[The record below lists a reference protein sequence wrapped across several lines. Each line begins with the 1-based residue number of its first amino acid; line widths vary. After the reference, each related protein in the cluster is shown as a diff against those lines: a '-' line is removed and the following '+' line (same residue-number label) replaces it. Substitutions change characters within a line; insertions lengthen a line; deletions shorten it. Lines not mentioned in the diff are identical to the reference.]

1 MSNKL
6 PTWYKEY
13 RELIEKSINWY
24 LDEYL
29 NKSVSKPLEDFKWV
43 IKYSVSWWKKVR
55 SILALEFYLLLTGKS
70 IYDIQETDDIMKF
83 CISLEL
89 MHAYS
94 LIHDDMPAMDNDEL
108 RRWNPT
114 VWKKYW
120 ESDAMLAGDLLN
132 TLSFEVLSDILNP
145 WNALMLIKLLSSS
158 TGYYWMLWWQV
169 EDLYFEKNDKELDI
183 LKLKSMHQKK
193 TGSLIRASIL
203 WWVLLSENLENFSN
217 YSKYADNI
225 GLAFQIKDDI
235 LDVEWTKENTGK
247 SVWWEQKGFAHF
259 LWLEKSKKELKILI
273 TDSLTLISDLN
284 SEKLIFLT
292 NYIWNRKG

>member
-13 RELIEKSINWY
+13 KDLIEKSINWY

-55 SILALEFYLLLTGKS
+55 AILALEFYLLLTGKTL
-70 IYDIQETDDIMKF
+70 YDIKETDDIMKF
-83 CISLEL
+83 CLSLEF

-94 LIHDDMPAMDNDEL
+94 IIHDDMPAMDNDEL

-132 TLSFEVLSDILNP
+132 TLSFEILSDIVNP

-158 TGYYWMLWWQV
+158 TWYYWMLWWQV
-169 EDLYFEKNDKELDI
+169 EDLYFEKNDQELDI
-183 LKLKSMHQKK
+183 VKLKSMHQKK
-193 TGSLIRASIL
+193 TWALIKASIL

-247 SVWWEQKGFAHF
+247 SIWWEQKGFAHF
-259 LWLEKSKKELKILI
+259 LWLEKSKKELKTLI

-284 SEKLIFLT
+284 SEKLNFLT
-292 NYIWNRKG
+292 NYIWNREG